1 MPVLET
7 FLKLTVLVYFLNK
20 IASSFDTVQYYPGNG
35 YAYSKF
41 ELEQCKCKQQNEK
54 VGKGS
59 VKKAD
64 VRLTAI

>member
-41 ELEQCKCKQQNEK
+41 ELEQCKCKQ
-54 VGKGS
+54 
-59 VKKAD
+59 
-64 VRLTAI
+64 